1 MAMETDQV
9 AKARIV
15 VVDQESEHWALLSLK
30 NAEGKRKHGKLEMLG
45 GHVGQDESPLEA
57 LIRELGEE
65 EQTRFLSERVRTLEP
80 EPLTLHAGG
89 ALHHLFELEISEQ
102 EFTGLRHDPKESLGF
117 ELVRMSELEAGE
129 HWDRITW
136 RTQRILEAL
145 AERRS

>member
-1 MAMETDQV
+1 MPTETDQV
-9 AKARIV
+9 TKVRIV
-15 VVDQESEHWALLSLK
+15 VVDQDGEHWALLSIK
-30 NAEGKRKHGKLEMLG
+30 KAEGKSKHGKLEMLG
-45 GHVGQDESPLEA
+45 GRMDQDESPLEA

-65 EQTRFLSERVRTLEP
+65 EQTGFLSEGVRTLEP
-80 EPLTLHAGG
+80 EPLIIHAGG
-89 ALHHLFELEISEQ
+89 ALHHLFELKISEQ

-117 ELVRMSELEAGE
+117 ELVRISELEAGE